1 MIILKTNMEKIEI
14 NIHRHWHFNA
24 WNWNWK
30 NVYEDFSKNNEMS
43 DFINYSA
50 DSKYYNQSNAL
61 AVGKIKDEMEGVV
74 IGEFVGSKPKL
85 YSVI

>member
-1 MIILKTNMEKIEI
+1 
-14 NIHRHWHFNA
+14 
-24 WNWNWK
+24 
-30 NVYEDFSKNNEMS
+30 MS

-85 YSVI
+85 YSVIQRNFEDCKKVKGVNKIFVAIISHG

>member
-1 MIILKTNMEKIEI
+1 
-14 NIHRHWHFNA
+14 
-24 WNWNWK
+24 
-30 NVYEDFSKNNEMS
+30 MS